1 MSGEKEPFMPL
12 EPGVV
17 TMYVCGVTVYD
28 QCHIGHARAL
38 LTFDVIYRYL
48 RFLGYDCRFVRNF
61 TDVDDKI
68 INRANEEGIA
78 PEALAQRYIDEFH
91 RDAAAL
97 GLAQP
102 AVEPRATGHI
112 PEMIAIVSRLVER
125 GHAYEV
131 AGDVYFA
138 VESFGEYGK
147 LSGRGLEEMMAG
159 ARIEVDDRKRHPMDF
174 ALWKSSKEGEPFWDS
189 PWGRGRPGWH
199 IECSA
204 MSTKYLGQPFD
215 IHGGGQDLVF
225 PHNENEIAQ
234 SECAAEPPFARYW
247 IHNGF
252 VQLARAKMSKSTGNI
267 LSIREVLERFDP
279 VALRLYM
286 LTTHY
291 RNPIEFSEEA
301 LSEAQRG
308 VARIY
313 ETVSRVDRVQAPSPD
328 GAVEPGPMDD
338 FRGRWTTTSTP
349 HGPWPWCSRSCGRST
364 GCSTGRDR
372 RARRQTQRAARHDRG
387 AGPPAGPAG
396 AFPGGPAQGGPL
408 AARPVRGRGEAAHRG
423 AEPGPERQ
431 GLAPGGRYPGDVEG
445 EGHRFEGRSLRHHL
459 GAGGM
464 TREGPDPASRAG

>member
-1 MSGEKEPFMPL
+1 MALCITNTMTGKKEPFAPL
-12 EPGVV
+12 QPGVV
-17 TMYVCGVTVYD
+17 NMYVCGVTVYD

-68 INRANEEGIA
+68 INRAREQGIPPEE
-78 PEALAQRYIDEFH
+78 LAQRYIDEFH
-91 RDAAAL
+91 RDADAL
-97 GLAQP
+97 GLLAP
-102 AVEPRATGHI
+102 TLEPRATGHI
-112 PEMIAIVSRLVER
+112 PEMIAIISTLLET
-125 GHAYEV
+125 GKAYEV

-138 VESFGEYGK
+138 VESFEGYGK
-147 LSGRGLEEMMAG
+147 LSGRSLEEMMAG
-159 ARIEVDDRKRHPMDF
+159 ARIEVDERKRHPMDF
-174 ALWKSSKEGEPFWDS
+174 ALWKASKEGEPFWDS

-234 SECAAEPPFARYW
+234 SECAAGKSFARYW

-252 VQLARAKMSKSTGNI
+252 VQLAREKMSKSTGNI

-301 LSEAQRG
+301 LAEAQRG

-313 ETVSRVDRVQAPSPD
+313 ETVSRADRDLGLSLD
-328 GAVEPGPMDD
+328 GAAEPGPMDEFRAAMDDD
-338 FRGRWTTTSTP
+338 FNTPRALAVVFEELRAVNRRLDGGETDGVDAGRNALRAMTEALGLVQDP
-349 HGPWPWCSRSCGRST
+349 PGRFLE
-364 GCSTGRDR
+364 DR
-372 RARRQTQRAARHDRG
+372 RRAGLSRLDLSEDDIRQLIDERNRARSARDWGQADGIRDTLKEKG
-387 AGPPAGPAG
+387 IVLKDSPAGTTWE
-396 AFPGGPAQGGPL
+396 L
-408 AARPVRGRGEAAHRG
+408 AE
-423 AEPGPERQ
+423 
-431 GLAPGGRYPGDVEG
+431 
-445 EGHRFEGRSLRHHL
+445 
-459 GAGGM
+459 
-464 TREGPDPASRAG
+464 

>member
-1 MSGEKEPFMPL
+1 MSGMKELFVPL
-12 EPGVV
+12 KPGAV

-38 LTFDVIYRYL
+38 LTFDVIHRYL

-68 INRANEEGIA
+68 INRANQEAIA

-97 GLAQP
+97 GLAEP

-112 PEMIAIVSRLVER
+112 PEMIALVSTLVER

-147 LSGRGLEEMMAG
+147 LSGRSLDEMMAG
-159 ARIEVDDRKRHPMDF
+159 ARIEVDGRKRHPMDF

-252 VQLARAKMSKSTGNI
+252 VQLAREKMSKSTGNI

-301 LSEAQRG
+301 LAEAQRG

-313 ETVSRVDRVQAPSPD
+313 ETVSRVDRGLAPSPG

-338 FRGRWTTTSTP
+338 FRREMDDDFNTP
-349 HGPWPWCSRSCGRST
+349 RALAVVFEEMRAVNRLLDRGESAELDARRNGLRAMTEALGLLQAPPERFLEDRRRAGLSRLALSEEELRQLIEE
-364 GCSTGRDR
+364 RNQAR
-372 RARRQTQRAARHDRG
+372 RARDWPQADGIRDTLKEKGIVLKD
-387 AGPPAGPAG
+387 GPSGTTWE
-396 AFPGGPAQGGPL
+396 L
-408 AARPVRGRGEAAHRG
+408 A
-423 AEPGPERQ
+423 
-431 GLAPGGRYPGDVEG
+431 D
-445 EGHRFEGRSLRHHL
+445 
-459 GAGGM
+459 
-464 TREGPDPASRAG
+464 

>member
-1 MSGEKEPFMPL
+1 MALFITNTMTGKKEPFAPL
-12 EPGVV
+12 QPGLVN
-17 TMYVCGVTVYD
+17 MYVCGVTVYD

-68 INRANEEGIA
+68 INRAREQGIPPEE
-78 PEALAQRYIDEFH
+78 LAERYIGEFH
-91 RDAAAL
+91 RDADAL
-97 GLAQP
+97 GLLAP
-102 AVEPRATGHI
+102 TLEPRATGHI
-112 PEMIAIVSRLVER
+112 PEMIAIISTLLET
-125 GHAYEV
+125 GKAYEV

-138 VESFGEYGK
+138 VESFEGYGK
-147 LSGRGLEEMMAG
+147 LSGRSLEEMMAG
-159 ARIEVDDRKRHPMDF
+159 ARIEVDERKRHPMDF
-174 ALWKSSKEGEPFWDS
+174 ALWKASKEGEPFWDS

-234 SECAAEPPFARYW
+234 SECAAGKSFARYW

-252 VQLARAKMSKSTGNI
+252 VRLAREKMSKSTGNI

-301 LSEAQRG
+301 LAEAQRG

-313 ETVSRVDRVQAPSPD
+313 ETVSRADRDLGPSGD
-328 GAVEPGPMDD
+328 GAAEPGPMDEFRAAMDDD
-338 FRGRWTTTSTP
+338 FNTPRALAVVFEELRAVNRRLDGRETDRLDARRNALRAMTEALGLVQAP
-349 HGPWPWCSRSCGRST
+349 PGRFLE
-364 GCSTGRDR
+364 DR
-372 RARRQTQRAARHDRG
+372 RRAGLSRLDLSEDDIRQLIDERNRARSARDWGQADGIRDTLKEKG
-387 AGPPAGPAG
+387 IVLKDSPAGTTWE
-396 AFPGGPAQGGPL
+396 L
-408 AARPVRGRGEAAHRG
+408 AE
-423 AEPGPERQ
+423 
-431 GLAPGGRYPGDVEG
+431 
-445 EGHRFEGRSLRHHL
+445 
-459 GAGGM
+459 
-464 TREGPDPASRAG
+464 

>member
-1 MSGEKEPFMPL
+1 MPLCITNTMTGRKEPFVPL
-12 EPGVV
+12 NPGAV

-68 INRANEEGIA
+68 INRANEEAIA

-97 GLAQP
+97 GLARP

-138 VESFGEYGK
+138 VESFAEYGK
-147 LSGRGLEEMMAG
+147 LSGRGLDEMMAG

-234 SECAAEPPFARYW
+234 SECAGEPPFARYW

-252 VQLARAKMSKSTGNI
+252 VQLAREKMSKSTGNI
-267 LSIREVLERFDP
+267 LSIREVLECFDP

-291 RNPIEFSEEA
+291 RHPIEFSEEA
-301 LSEAQRG
+301 LAEAQRG

-313 ETVSRVDRVQAPSPD
+313 ETVSRVDRDLAPSSD

-338 FRGRWTTTSTP
+338 FRREMDDDFNTP
-349 HGPWPWCSRSCGRST
+349 RALAVVFEEVRAVNRLLDRGGTAELDARRNGLRAMTEALGLLQAPPERFLE
-364 GCSTGRDR
+364 DR
-372 RARRQTQRAARHDRG
+372 R
-387 AGPPAGPAG
+387 
-396 AFPGGPAQGGPL
+396 
-408 AARPVRGRGEAAHRG
+408 
-423 AEPGPERQ
+423 
-431 GLAPGGRYPGDVEG
+431 
-445 EGHRFEGRSLRHHL
+445 
-459 GAGGM
+459 
-464 TREGPDPASRAG
+464 RAGLSRLALSEDEVRQLIEERNQARSARDWRQADGIRDTLKEKGIVLKDGPSGTTWELAD

>member
-1 MSGEKEPFMPL
+1 MPLCVTNTMSGQKEPFVPL
-12 EPGVV
+12 NPGVV

-28 QCHIGHARAL
+28 RCHIGHARAL

-48 RFLGYDCRFVRNF
+48 CFLGYDCRFVRNF

-68 INRANEEGIA
+68 INRAREESVP
-78 PEALAQRYIDEFH
+78 PEGLAQRYIDEFH

-97 GLAQP
+97 GLLEP
-102 AVEPRATGHI
+102 AVEPCATGHI
-112 PEMIAIVSRLVER
+112 PEMIDIISRLVE
-125 GHAYEV
+125 GGNAYEMG
-131 AGDVYFA
+131 GDVYFA
-138 VESFGEYGK
+138 VESFRDYGK

-174 ALWKSSKEGEPFWDS
+174 ALWKASKEGEPFWDS

-234 SECAAEPPFARYW
+234 SECAAEAPFARYW

-252 VQLARAKMSKSTGNI
+252 VQLAKEKMSKSTGNI

-301 LSEAQRG
+301 LVEAQRAVG
-308 VARIY
+308 RVY
-313 ETVSRVDRVQAPSPD
+313 ETVGRADRALGPSSD
-328 GAVEPGPMDD
+328 GAVEPGPLDD
-338 FRGRWTTTSTP
+338 FRREMDDDFNTP
-349 HGPWPWCSRSCGRST
+349 RALAVVFEEVRAVNRLLDRGGNLDARRNALRAMTETLGLVQTPPEHFLA
-364 GCSTGRDR
+364 DR
-372 RARRQTQRAARHDRG
+372 RRAGLSRLALSEEEVRQLIEERNEARRVKDWGQADGIRDG
-387 AGPPAGPAG
+387 LKEKGIVLKDGPSGTTWE
-396 AFPGGPAQGGPL
+396 L
-408 AARPVRGRGEAAHRG
+408 AE
-423 AEPGPERQ
+423 
-431 GLAPGGRYPGDVEG
+431 
-445 EGHRFEGRSLRHHL
+445 
-459 GAGGM
+459 
-464 TREGPDPASRAG
+464 

>member
-1 MSGEKEPFMPL
+1 MPLCVTNTMSGKKEPFVPL
-12 EPGVV
+12 KEGAV

-48 RFLGYDCRFVRNF
+48 RFLGFDCRFVRNF

-68 INRANEEGIA
+68 INRAHDEGVS
-78 PEALAQRYIDEFH
+78 PGELAQRYIDEFH

-97 GLAQP
+97 GLLAP
-102 AVEPRATGHI
+102 TLEPRATEHI
-112 PEMIAIVSRLVER
+112 PEMIALISRLMED
-125 GHAYEV
+125 GKAYEV

-147 LSGRGLEEMMAG
+147 LSGRSLEEMMAG
-159 ARIEVDDRKRHPMDF
+159 ARIEVDDRKRHAMDF
-174 ALWKSSKEGEPFWDS
+174 ALWKTGKEGEPFWES

-234 SECAAEPPFARYW
+234 SECAAGAAFARYW

-252 VQLARAKMSKSTGNI
+252 VQLAKEKMSKSTGNI
-267 LSIREVLERFDP
+267 LSIREVLERYDP

-291 RNPIEFSEEA
+291 RNPIEFSEDA
-301 LSEAQRG
+301 LTEAQRT

-313 ETVSRVDRVQAPSPD
+313 ETASRGNRILGPSQN
-328 GAVEPGPMDD
+328 GAVDPGPMDD
-338 FRGRWTTTSTP
+338 FRREMDDDFNTSRALAVVFEELRAVNRLLDR
-349 HGPWPWCSRSCGRST
+349 GET
-364 GCSTGRDR
+364 GGLDARRNALGAMTEVLGLMQAPPERFLEDKR
-372 RARRQTQRAARHDRG
+372 RAGLLRRALSEDEIQRLIEERNHARKVKDWRQADDIRDG
-387 AGPPAGPAG
+387 LKEKGIMLKDGPTGTTWE
-396 AFPGGPAQGGPL
+396 L
-408 AARPVRGRGEAAHRG
+408 LE
-423 AEPGPERQ
+423 
-431 GLAPGGRYPGDVEG
+431 
-445 EGHRFEGRSLRHHL
+445 
-459 GAGGM
+459 
-464 TREGPDPASRAG
+464 

>member
-1 MSGEKEPFMPL
+1 MPLCITNTMSGQKEPFVPL
-12 EPGVV
+12 NPGVV

-28 QCHIGHARAL
+28 RCHIGHARAL

-68 INRANEEGIA
+68 INRAREEGVP
-78 PEALAQRYIDEFH
+78 PEELAQRYIDEFH

-97 GLAQP
+97 GLLEP
-102 AVEPRATGHI
+102 AVEPCATVHI
-112 PEMIAIVSRLVER
+112 PEMIDIVSRLVQ
-125 GHAYEV
+125 GGNAYEA

-138 VESFGEYGK
+138 VESFGDYGK
-147 LSGRGLEEMMAG
+147 LSGRGLDEMMAG
-159 ARIEVDDRKRHPMDF
+159 ARVEVDDRKRHPMDF
-174 ALWKSSKEGEPFWDS
+174 ALWKASKEGEPFWDS

-234 SECAAEPPFARYW
+234 SECAAEAPLARYW

-252 VQLARAKMSKSTGNI
+252 VQLAKEKMSKSTGNI

-279 VALRLYM
+279 AALRLYM

-301 LSEAQRG
+301 LVEAQRAVG
-308 VARIY
+308 RVY
-313 ETVSRVDRVQAPSPD
+313 ETVGRADRALGPSSD
-328 GAVEPGPMDD
+328 GAVEPGPLDD
-338 FRGRWTTTSTP
+338 FRRELDDDFNTP
-349 HGPWPWCSRSCGRST
+349 RALAVVFEEVRAVNRLLDRGGNLDARRNALRAMTETLGLVRTPPEHFLA
-364 GCSTGRDR
+364 DR
-372 RARRQTQRAARHDRG
+372 RRAGLSRLALSEEEVRQLIEERNEARRVKDWGQADGIRDALKEKGIVLKD
-387 AGPPAGPAG
+387 GPSGTTWE
-396 AFPGGPAQGGPL
+396 L
-408 AARPVRGRGEAAHRG
+408 AE
-423 AEPGPERQ
+423 
-431 GLAPGGRYPGDVEG
+431 
-445 EGHRFEGRSLRHHL
+445 
-459 GAGGM
+459 
-464 TREGPDPASRAG
+464 

>member
-1 MSGEKEPFMPL
+1 MSGKKEPFVPL
-12 EPGVV
+12 KEGAV

-48 RFLGYDCRFVRNF
+48 RFLGFDCRFVRNF

-68 INRANEEGIA
+68 INRAHDEGVS
-78 PEALAQRYIDEFH
+78 PGELAQRYIDEFH

-97 GLAQP
+97 GLLAP
-102 AVEPRATGHI
+102 TLEPRATEHI
-112 PEMIAIVSRLVER
+112 PEMIALISRLMED
-125 GHAYEV
+125 GKAYEV

-138 VESFGEYGK
+138 VESFGDYGK
-147 LSGRGLEEMMAG
+147 LSGRSLEEMMAG
-159 ARIEVDDRKRHPMDF
+159 ARIEVDDRKRHAMDF
-174 ALWKSSKEGEPFWDS
+174 ALWKTSKEGEPFWES

-234 SECAAEPPFARYW
+234 SECAAGAAFARYW

-252 VQLARAKMSKSTGNI
+252 VQLAKEKMSKSTGNI
-267 LSIREVLERFDP
+267 LSIREVLERYDP

-291 RNPIEFSEEA
+291 RNPIEFSEDA
-301 LSEAQRG
+301 LTEAQRT

-313 ETVSRVDRVQAPSPD
+313 ETASRGNRILGPSQN
-328 GAVEPGPMDD
+328 GAVDPGPMDD
-338 FRGRWTTTSTP
+338 FRREMDDDFNTSRALAVVFEELRAVNRLLDR
-349 HGPWPWCSRSCGRST
+349 GET
-364 GCSTGRDR
+364 GGLDARRNALRAMTEVLGLMQAPPERFLEDKR
-372 RARRQTQRAARHDRG
+372 RAGLLRRALSEDEIQRLIEERNHARKVKDWRQADDIRDG
-387 AGPPAGPAG
+387 LKEKGIMLKDGPTGTTWE
-396 AFPGGPAQGGPL
+396 L
-408 AARPVRGRGEAAHRG
+408 LE
-423 AEPGPERQ
+423 
-431 GLAPGGRYPGDVEG
+431 
-445 EGHRFEGRSLRHHL
+445 
-459 GAGGM
+459 
-464 TREGPDPASRAG
+464 

>member
-1 MSGEKEPFMPL
+1 MPLCITNTMSGQKEPFVPL
-12 EPGVV
+12 NPGVV

-28 QCHIGHARAL
+28 RCHIGHARAL

-48 RFLGYDCRFVRNF
+48 CFLGYDCRFVRNF

-68 INRANEEGIA
+68 INRAREEGVP
-78 PEALAQRYIDEFH
+78 PEELAQRYIDEFH

-97 GLAQP
+97 GLLEP
-102 AVEPRATGHI
+102 AVEPCATGHI
-112 PEMIAIVSRLVER
+112 PEMIDIVSRLVE
-125 GHAYEV
+125 GGNAYEA

-138 VESFGEYGK
+138 VESFRDYGK
-147 LSGRGLEEMMAG
+147 LSGRGLDEMMAG

-174 ALWKSSKEGEPFWDS
+174 ALWKASKEGEPFWDS

-234 SECAAEPPFARYW
+234 SECAAEAPFARYW

-252 VQLARAKMSKSTGNI
+252 VQLAKEKMSKSTGNI

-279 VALRLYM
+279 AALRLYM

-301 LSEAQRG
+301 LAEAQRAVG
-308 VARIY
+308 RVY
-313 ETVSRVDRVQAPSPD
+313 ETVGRADRALGPSSD
-328 GAVEPGPMDD
+328 GAVEPGPLDD
-338 FRGRWTTTSTP
+338 FRRELDDDFNTP
-349 HGPWPWCSRSCGRST
+349 RALAVVFEEVRAVNRLLDRGGDLDARRNALRAMTETLGLVQAPPEHFLADRRRAGLSRLALSEEERSCI
-364 GCSTGRDR
+364 
-372 RARRQTQRAARHDRG
+372 QR
-387 AGPPAGPAG
+387 
-396 AFPGGPAQGGPL
+396 
-408 AARPVRGRGEAAHRG
+408 
-423 AEPGPERQ
+423 
-431 GLAPGGRYPGDVEG
+431 
-445 EGHRFEGRSLRHHL
+445 
-459 GAGGM
+459 
-464 TREGPDPASRAG
+464 

>member
-1 MSGEKEPFMPL
+1 MSGKKEPFVPL
-12 EPGVV
+12 QAGIVN
-17 TMYVCGVTVYD
+17 MYVCGVTVYD

-38 LTFDVIYRYL
+38 LTFDVVYRYL
-48 RFLGYDCRFVRNF
+48 RFLGNDCRFVRNF

-68 INRANEEGIA
+68 INRAREERIP
-78 PEALAQRYIDEFH
+78 PEELAGRYIDEFH

-97 GLAQP
+97 GLLAP
-102 AVEPRATGHI
+102 TLEPRATEHI
-112 PEMIAIVSRLVER
+112 PEMISIISTLLE
-125 GHAYEV
+125 GGKAYEV

-138 VESFGEYGK
+138 VERFEGYGK
-147 LSGRGLEEMMAG
+147 LSGRSLEEMMAG

-174 ALWKSSKEGEPFWDS
+174 ALWKASKEGEPFWDS

-234 SECAAEPPFARYW
+234 SECAAGTSFARYW

-252 VQLARAKMSKSTGNI
+252 VQLAREKMSKSTGNI

-301 LSEAQRG
+301 LAEAQRA
-308 VARIY
+308 VSRIY
-313 ETVSRVDRVQAPSPD
+313 ETVSRADRDLGPSRD
-328 GAVEPGPMDD
+328 GA
-338 FRGRWTTTSTP
+338 
-349 HGPWPWCSRSCGRST
+349 
-364 GCSTGRDR
+364 
-372 RARRQTQRAARHDRG
+372 
-387 AGPPAGPAG
+387 
-396 AFPGGPAQGGPL
+396 
-408 AARPVRGRGEAAHRG
+408 
-423 AEPGPERQ
+423 AEPGPLDEFRAAMDDDFNTPRALAVVFEELRAVNRRLDAGETRGLDARRNALRAMTENLGLVQAPPERFLENRRRV
-431 GLAPGGRYPGDVEG
+431 GLSRLDLSEDEIRRLIDERNRAR
-445 EGHRFEGRSLRHHL
+445 
-459 GAGGM
+459 GARDWGQADGIRD
-464 TREGPDPASRAG
+464 TLKEKGIVLKDSPAGTTWELAE

>member
-1 MSGEKEPFMPL
+1 MALFITNTMTGKKEPFAPL
-12 EPGVV
+12 QPGLVN
-17 TMYVCGVTVYD
+17 MYVCGVTVYD

-68 INRANEEGIA
+68 INRAREQGIPPEE
-78 PEALAQRYIDEFH
+78 LAERYIGEFH
-91 RDAAAL
+91 RDADAL
-97 GLAQP
+97 GLLAP
-102 AVEPRATGHI
+102 TLEPRATGHI
-112 PEMIAIVSRLVER
+112 PEMIAIISTLLET
-125 GHAYEV
+125 GKAYEV

-138 VESFGEYGK
+138 VESFEGYGK
-147 LSGRGLEEMMAG
+147 LSGRSLEEMMAG
-159 ARIEVDDRKRHPMDF
+159 ARIEVDERKRHPMDF
-174 ALWKSSKEGEPFWDS
+174 ALWKASKEGEPFWDS

-234 SECAAEPPFARYW
+234 SECAAGKSFARYW

-252 VQLARAKMSKSTGNI
+252 VRLAREKMSKSTGNI

-301 LSEAQRG
+301 LAEAQRG

-313 ETVSRVDRVQAPSPD
+313 ETVSRADRDLGLSGD
-328 GAVEPGPMDD
+328 GAAEPGPMDEFRAAMDDD
-338 FRGRWTTTSTP
+338 FNTPRALAVVFEELRAVNRRLDGRETDRLDARRNALRAMTEALGLVQAP
-349 HGPWPWCSRSCGRST
+349 PERFLE
-364 GCSTGRDR
+364 DR
-372 RARRQTQRAARHDRG
+372 RRAGLSRLDLSEDDIRQLIDERNRARSARDWGQADGIRDTLKEKG
-387 AGPPAGPAG
+387 IVLKDSPAGTTWE
-396 AFPGGPAQGGPL
+396 L
-408 AARPVRGRGEAAHRG
+408 AE
-423 AEPGPERQ
+423 
-431 GLAPGGRYPGDVEG
+431 
-445 EGHRFEGRSLRHHL
+445 
-459 GAGGM
+459 
-464 TREGPDPASRAG
+464 